1 MKKKHLKKEI
11 KKLRSMLDVE
21 IDANISAFECFKSV
35 VIESNILKQSLAS
48 CENALREKEI
58 IITYL
63 ETRGN

>member
-1 MKKKHLKKEI
+1 MKKLM
-11 KKLRSMLDVE
+11 SMIDVE
-21 IDANISAFECFKSV
+21 VDENIYISKHFESA
-35 VIESNILKQSLAS
+35 VIENNILKHSLAS